1 MISPNLK
8 AAGDSHRTAAAERS
22 RQRSQDAADIGPP
35 PEVVDPERKERCRY
49 NLLDFLVTY
58 FPNSTG
64 LKPFSEDHIRAI
76 KSIEL
81 AILKG
86 GRYINAVYRGFA
98 KTTISENAAIWATL
112 YGHRRFV
119 GIVGATGEAADE
131 NIEAIQT
138 ELANNEMLF
147 DDFPEVCHPI
157 VALDNKLQRCKTQT
171 IGKDLTYIKWNA
183 GKIVFPTVI
192 INGKTTAA
200 SGAIIMGCGLTGRVR
215 GMKHKRKDGV
225 NQRPDFVIIDDAQ
238 TDETAAS
245 ADQCA
250 KRIKLIT
257 RAILKSAG
265 HTKTMSAVINATVLE
280 CDDVIDQLLDHDKHP
295 EWEGLRVSMV
305 KKWAKRHDDYWLDDY
320 KRIRTTYDPSIPG
333 DRARAAADATAF
345 YKRRRKLMDE
355 GCEISWEHCFD
366 PECEISAI
374 QHAYNILIDDG
385 EDAFAAECQN
395 NPNRADDTALDL
407 MPLVTLAS
415 LMNDFERC
423 LVPPNCR
430 TITMGIDVHKRLLY
444 YTILAISDSFDV
456 YIIDY
461 GTWPE
466 QKRRSFLLRTA
477 KPTIQKTYPGLGE
490 EEQIKSAVRDLLNL
504 QMGRTFLNKS
514 GEAYQ
519 IKMALVDGAWGE
531 YSAEVREGINLSKY
545 VTRVYPA
552 FGKGIGANENPLL
565 SYASKE
571 GEFRPAD
578 NTIPW
583 RILPSK
589 SIGERH
595 VQWDTNTVKSFVHNR
610 LKTPRGA
617 HGSMSFFKAD
627 RPHTLYA
634 EHLLAEDCRL
644 IEGKKRK
651 AHEWKLP
658 TSKPDNHW
666 FDTTNMAIT
675 AGSMCGLSIL
685 NKPKS
690 TPKQNRRQARAKR
703 KRVTQA

>member
-35 PEVVDPERKERCRY
+35 PPIVDPERRERCRLS
-49 NLLDFLVTY
+49 LLDFLVTY
-58 FPNSTG
+58 FPESTG
-64 LKPFSEDHIRAI
+64 LNPFSEDHERAI

-112 YGHRRFV
+112 YGHRKFV
-119 GIVGATGEAADE
+119 AIVGATGEAADE
-131 NIEAIQT
+131 NIEAIQK
-138 ELANNEMLF
+138 ELAENDLLYE
-147 DDFPEVCHPI
+147 DFPEVCHPI

-171 IGKDLTYIKWNA
+171 IGGTLTYIKWNT
-183 GKIVFPTVI
+183 GKIVLPTVMV
-192 INGKTTAA
+192 NGKKSAA
-200 SGAIIMGCGLTGRVR
+200 SGGVLAGFGLTGRLR
-215 GMKHKRKDGV
+215 GMKHKVGGV
-225 NQRPDFVIIDDAQ
+225 NQRPDFAIIDDAQ

-245 ADQCA
+245 ADQCT

-257 RAILKSAG
+257 RAILKSGG
-265 HTKTMSAVINATVLE
+265 HTKTMAAVINATVLE
-280 CDDVIDQLLDHDKHP
+280 PDDVVDQLLSHDKHP

-320 KRIRTTYDPSIPG
+320 KRIRTTYDPNIPG
-333 DRARAAADATAF
+333 DRDRAAADATAF

-355 GCEISWEHCFD
+355 GCEVSWKYCFD
-366 PECEISAI
+366 PDCEISAI
-374 QHAYNILIDDG
+374 QHAYNFLIDDG
-385 EDAFAAECQN
+385 EDAFMAECQN
-395 NPNRADDTALDL
+395 TPNRADDTALDL

-415 LMNDFERC
+415 LMNNFERC

-430 TITMGIDVHKRLLY
+430 TITMGVDVHKRLLY

-477 KPTIQKTYPGLGE
+477 KPTIQKAYPGLGE

-504 QMGRTFLNKS
+504 QMGRTFLNKN

-552 FGKGIGANENPLL
+552 FGKGIGASENPLL
-565 SYASKE
+565 SYASKD
-571 GEFRPAD
+571 GEFRPND

-589 SIGERH
+589 TIGERH

-658 TSKPDNHW
+658 SSKPDNHW

-690 TPKQNRRQARAKR
+690 TPKQNRRNARAKR